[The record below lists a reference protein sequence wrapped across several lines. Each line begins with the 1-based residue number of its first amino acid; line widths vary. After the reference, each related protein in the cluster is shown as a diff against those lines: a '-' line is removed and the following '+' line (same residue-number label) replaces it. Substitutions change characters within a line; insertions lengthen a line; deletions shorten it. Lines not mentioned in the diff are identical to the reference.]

1 MKDKSKKKKL
11 LKIILMTLCLVVIVG
26 VVYPTILAV
35 MGISGGVY
43 LITKLTYRKYSVL
56 SSRHTSNEE

>member
-1 MKDKSKKKKL
+1 M
-11 LKIILMTLCLVVIVG
+11 IVG
-26 VVYPTILAV
+26 VVYPTILAI

-56 SSRHTSNEE
+56 SSRHTNVEE

>member
-1 MKDKSKKKKL
+1 MIIGL
-11 LKIILMTLCLVVIVG
+11 LVIVG
-26 VVYPTILAV
+26 VVYPTILAI